1 MSAHSKSTEAAQAAL
16 ESRNFPAPHL
26 TMDVIR
32 AALRLISPRIHRTP
46 VITCES
52 LDQIAGARLF
62 FKCENLQKTGSFKI
76 RGATN
81 AVFSLTDE
89 QAKFGVAAPS
99 SGNHAAALSQ
109 AARWRGIPAFIVM
122 PRNSSQAKKSAVEAY
137 GGQITESEPNI
148 ASREAVTAEV
158 IKRTGAH
165 LVHPYNDARVIAGQ
179 GTAALELLEEI
190 PDLDAVITPLS
201 GGGLLGGT
209 AIAAK
214 GLRPGIRVIGG
225 EPRNADDAY
234 RSLAS
239 GKIEP
244 AAATDTMADG
254 LRATLCPL
262 TFSILCERVDE
273 VSLVTE
279 EEIVQAMLLLW
290 ERAKVVVEPS
300 GAVAAAPALLRKIG
314 AAGKKI
320 GIILSGGNLDL
331 RTLPF

>member
-1 MSAHSKSTEAAQAAL
+1 MSAHNQSTDAQHAAREPL
-16 ESRNFPAPHL
+16 NFPAPSL
-26 TMDVIR
+26 TLDVIR
-32 AALRLISPRIHRTP
+32 AAHRLISPRIHRTP
-46 VITCES
+46 VITSAS
-52 LDQIAGARLF
+52 LNQIAGAQLF

-89 QAKFGVAAPS
+89 QAMLGVTAPS

-109 AARWRGIPAFIVM
+109 AARWRGIPAYIVM

-190 PDLDAVITPLS
+190 PDIDVVITPLS
-201 GGGLLGGT
+201 GGGLLSGT

-214 GLRPGIRVIGG
+214 SVRPGIRVIGG

-239 GKIEP
+239 GKIE
-244 AAATDTMADG
+244 AAAASETIADG

-262 TFSILCERVDE
+262 TFSILRERVDE

-290 ERAKVVVEPS
+290 ERAKFVVEPS
-300 GAVAAAPALLRKIG
+300 GAVAAAPALFQKING
-314 AAGKKI
+314 AGKKI

-331 RTLPF
+331 RKLPF

>member
-1 MSAHSKSTEAAQAAL
+1 MSAHSKSTEAPQAAI
-16 ESRNFPAPHL
+16 ESLNFPALNL
-26 TMDVIR
+26 TLDVLR
-32 AALRLISPRIHRTP
+32 AAHRLISPRIHRTS
-46 VITCES
+46 VITCAS
-52 LDQIAGARLF
+52 LDQIAGAHLF

-89 QAKFGVAAPS
+89 EAKFGVAAPS
-99 SGNHAAALSQ
+99 SGNHAAALAQ
-109 AARWRGIPAFIVM
+109 AARWRGIPAYIVM
-122 PRNSSQAKKSAVEAY
+122 PRNSSQAKKTAVEAY

-148 ASREAVTAEV
+148 ASREALTAEV

-165 LVHPYNDARVIAGQ
+165 LVHPYDDARVIAGQ
-179 GTAALELLEEI
+179 GTAALELLEDI

-201 GGGLLGGT
+201 GGGLLSGT

-214 GLRPGIRVIGG
+214 SLRPAIRVIGG

-244 AAATDTMADG
+244 AATTETMADG

-262 TFSILCERVDE
+262 TLSILRERVDE

-290 ERAKVVVEPS
+290 ERTKSVVEPS
-300 GAVAAAPALLRKIG
+300 GAVAAAPALFRKIN
-314 AAGKKI
+314 AAGQKI

-331 RTLPF
+331 RKLPF